1 MPQEAQFS
9 TDLYYIYLI
18 YSNYYYYYWATV
30 VRNRFTSVWSPR
42 RHHHHD
48 HYHHHHGA
56 YLLIV
61 EVENLGKRAEDDVT
75 LAGQLLREVTV
86 ECLEVSVHQWRQIVN
101 VLTLWLPQVLQR
113 VPVSYPTIARSAFY
127 PTFHT
132 GGVQGAKTWVNPL
145 PAIPPLLLIL
155 CVFTVNLQ
163 CLNTAEVLEGHPVY
177 EKSRCKN
184 SQKFTFGNL
193 ALPGETLATLVG

>member
-1 MPQEAQFS
+1 VPQEAQFS

-42 RHHHHD
+42 RHHHH
-48 HYHHHHGA
+48 HHHHHHGA

-61 EVENLGKRAEDDVT
+61 KVENLGKRAEDDVT

-86 ECLEVSVHQWRQIVN
+86 ECLEVSIHHWRQIVN

-113 VPVSYPTIARSAFY
+113 VPVSHPTIARSAFY

-132 GGVQGAKTWVNPL
+132 GGVQGAKTN
-145 PAIPPLLLIL
+145 IL